1 MMQLLGGGELPAD
14 VMFLEQMLDQEEPGT
29 PSLISSFDTHVG
41 GRGGTARVGSPHTT
55 FGSSFDTQVGRGGRA
70 SPAPFDAQVGS
81 PAAATAFGSSFD
93 RQFQPSERSATPS
106 PSKSPR
112 SPRSRHDAFLT
123 RLRSSPA
130 YHSLVDGYRRGGM
143 DEVYK
148 LLKNTDDAFQ
158 RESAESRIALED
170 EMKAQGSGMPR
181 APPPA
186 KPTWSAKVDL
196 APKVVSPDKPVV
208 SFAEIVRAEE
218 EQLREA
224 AKQGAGKKAAAAAKK
239 KAVST
244 TAQFSAEL
252 AAKAQQK
259 RKAAAKQKK
268 G

>member
-1 MMQLLGGGELPAD
+1 
-14 VMFLEQMLDQEEPGT
+14 
-29 PSLISSFDTHVG
+29 
-41 GRGGTARVGSPHTT
+41 
-55 FGSSFDTQVGRGGRA
+55 
-70 SPAPFDAQVGS
+70 
-81 PAAATAFGSSFD
+81 
-93 RQFQPSERSATPS
+93 
-106 PSKSPR
+106 
-112 SPRSRHDAFLT
+112 
-123 RLRSSPA
+123 
-130 YHSLVDGYRRGGM
+130 M

-224 AKQGAGKKAAAAAKK
+224 AKQGAGKKAAATKK

-268 G
+268 AGQLKDASNKKTSEKPQQKAAGKAKQGKGAGKPKHQDKQQVSSPAKVKKEAW